1 MRYLVTILFL
11 FISYVSLYSQSEATY
26 SQYMFNGLAINPAY
40 AGSHESLDLSVL
52 SRFQSVG
59 LEGAPRTQ
67 TFTGHTAILSR
78 RIGLGFLVINDE
90 IGVTQQTGFYFS
102 YAYKIRFKRSTLSLG
117 LQGGGTMVDAR
128 YSKLLIRQPGDPLLG
143 DDIKG
148 FKPNFGTGIYYSS
161 EFFYAGISMPQMI
174 DAGVENFTQLQPIIV
189 SSGIVFTLNPVLK
202 LKPNILFRVIDQH
215 PVEFNYNMN
224 LLIHEVVW
232 IGASYR
238 PSNTANFILELQLTD
253 NLRFGYAYD
262 FGINDL
268 SQANSGSHEFLL
280 NFQLRK
286 NKKGVVSP
294 RYF

>member
-286 NKKGVVSP
+286 KKKGVVSP

>member
-1 MRYLVTILFL
+1 MRYIVTILFL
-11 FISYVSLYSQSEATY
+11 FISCVSLYSQSEATY

-202 LKPNILFRVIDQH
+202 LKPNILFRVIDQQ

>member
-189 SSGIVFTLNPVLK
+189 TSGIVFTLNPVLK